1 MATNEDGLVR
11 LWKWNRDTLQFMD
24 PESPITFACKFR
36 ARDKLRCSSFNYT
49 GTKFT
54 VAGDDG
60 FVYVF
65 STIKNGPSEHGRSTR
80 STNKSSTMPEG
91 RKRRRVP
98 SALFPDKNAQD
109 QLQPIEPIAILE
121 GHMGSVT
128 DLAFSHDGQR
138 ILSG

>member
-65 STIKNGPSEHGRSTR
+65 STIKNGPSEHGRATR
-80 STNKSSTMPEG
+80 STNKSSTMQEG